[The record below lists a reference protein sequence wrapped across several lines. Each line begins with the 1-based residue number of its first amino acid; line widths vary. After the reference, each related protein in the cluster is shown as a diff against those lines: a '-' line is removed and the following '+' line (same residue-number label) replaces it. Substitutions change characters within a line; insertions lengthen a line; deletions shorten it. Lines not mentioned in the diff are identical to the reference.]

1 METYVHLGQIA
12 GIAGITIGL
21 VSTIFSLI
29 LKRRILPTL
38 SSDQAF
44 KILRLIVIFSFLI
57 GVMGLGAWTYLEMVD
72 YLNIFDE
79 SDYHILS
86 GDLNEDFD
94 DKNLNN
100 ILKKININLNKNK
113 DKLITFPYD
122 NRQLDYIL
130 TNIVNPKYSVIE
142 TNLSDHN
149 ILILDIKI

>member
-72 YLNIFDE
+72 YN
-79 SDYHILS
+79 H
-86 GDLNEDFD
+86 
-94 DKNLNN
+94 
-100 ILKKININLNKNK
+100 
-113 DKLITFPYD
+113 
-122 NRQLDYIL
+122 
-130 TNIVNPKYSVIE
+130 V
-142 TNLSDHN
+142 H
-149 ILILDIKI
+149 